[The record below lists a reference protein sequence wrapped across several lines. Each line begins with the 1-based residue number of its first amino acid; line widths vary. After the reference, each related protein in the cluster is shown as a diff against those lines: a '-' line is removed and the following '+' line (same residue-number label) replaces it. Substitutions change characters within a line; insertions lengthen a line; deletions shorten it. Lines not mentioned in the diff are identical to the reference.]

1 MRRAILLAIP
11 VLVLALMIQTAIISR
26 MTLLN
31 GSADIIML
39 ILAAWALQER
49 VRSAWIWG
57 AAAGLLVGSVSGVPW
72 YIYFIGY
79 LVVVA
84 FARLLTRRIWQ
95 APLLA
100 MFTVTFTG
108 TILILMLTF
117 VQRSLFE
124 VPLVF
129 GDVFTQI
136 VLPSL
141 LLNLMLAIPIRS
153 LIQSLAESIYPA
165 EGLA

>member
-1 MRRAILLAIP
+1 
-11 VLVLALMIQTAIISR
+11 V
-26 MTLLN
+26 
-31 GSADIIML
+31 
-39 ILAAWALQER
+39 
-49 VRSAWIWG
+49 
-57 AAAGLLVGSVSGVPW
+57 AAGLLVGSVSGVPW

-100 MFTVTFTG
+100 MFTVTFAG

>member
-100 MFTVTFTG
+100 MFTVTFAG